1 MWLTGGWDSRGAWN
15 AAPPGLCGILAALS
29 IAGAGSLWNHHDLWS
44 GRIYSTVQTV
54 ALTRADVPV
63 RSTTTFERAL
73 RRRVVRLA
81 RIKMLERRERELRKF
96 LANSH
101 SESPLF
107 EDDSVS
113 DAGAGLLVGPTIVTR
128 DFLGDAMVRAI
139 VRNASASRR
148 MPLLIVHLNTAAGVH
163 AAALALA
170 ALDVGESRRI
180 ELIVPTRATPTG
192 VHWSAMPGF

>member
-1 MWLTGGWDSRGAWN
+1 MWLTGSWDSRGAWN
-15 AAPPGLCGILAALS
+15 VAPPGLCSILAALS
-29 IAGAGSLWNHHDLWS
+29 VAGATCLWSGHGLWS

-54 ALTRADVPV
+54 ALTRAEVPV

-81 RIKMLERRERELRKF
+81 RIKMLERRERELREF
-96 LANSH
+96 LANTH
-101 SESPLF
+101 SESPLI
-107 EDDSVS
+107 EDHSVS

-128 DFLGDAMVRAI
+128 DFLGYALVRAI

-148 MPLLIVHLNTAAGVH
+148 LPLLIVHLNTAAGVH
-163 AAALALA
+163 DAAVALA
-170 ALDVGESRRI
+170 ALESGDSRRI
-180 ELIVPTRATPTG
+180 ELIVPTRAAPTG